1 MINNEMTSNYNHI
14 NISSIQTNDEI
25 MPEIDLKGHSVEDLA
40 KFANVSVNVIK
51 TAISM
56 RQSQMM
62 QKRKDQLQKS
72 TYPSSI
78 TTERISSTHPS
89 RSKQIEQNNNLID
102 YNFKSHKV
110 SHESKKIDKLC

>member
-1 MINNEMTSNYNHI
+1 
-14 NISSIQTNDEI
+14 

-62 QKRKDQLQKS
+62 QKRKDQLQKLS
-72 TYPSSI
+72 VTAIYPSSI
-78 TTERISSTHPS
+78 TTERISSTSHPS